1 MNFENF
7 RLISIFQN
15 RQFFRVLKIPDKEET
30 EDLKISPPYS
40 VLTDSLT
47 TLPELCNASPLPLE
61 LYMT

>member
-15 RQFFRVLKIPDKEET
+15 RQFFRVLKVPDKEET

-40 VLTDSLT
+40 VSLT

>member
-40 VLTDSLT
+40 VLTDYS
-47 TLPELCNASPLPLE
+47 S
-61 LYMT
+61 